1 MQLRRTTIGKQ
12 FQVSSLLNTGGDKGS
27 EEE

>member
-12 FQVSSLLNTGGDKGS
+12 FQVSSLLNTGGNKS
-27 EEE
+27 SKEE